1 MNRLYCQ
8 VLAAAALGLLP
19 GYEGVAAQ
27 AAMEEI
33 VVTAQKRAQSLREVP
48 ISVSVL
54 SGQVVDDFGMARFE
68 DLATMIPNLHIDE
81 SLGSPVIHVRG
92 LGSGAENFAF
102 EQSVGL
108 FVDGV
113 YSGRSHLFE
122 NPLFDVAQIEVVR
135 GPQGALFGKNTN
147 AGAISVT
154 TRRPTDAFEASIRGG
169 YEFDYNGHFMEG
181 IVSGPLSDRVLG
193 RLAVRSDK
201 QGGFLKNGATGKDEP
216 EKESFMA
223 RGTLVVDA
231 SDTLE
236 VIAKLEYSESETEGG
251 WFQIANF
258 GSGPLTDLWRATDPF
273 AEDRLDQNISSDTGL
288 DPQGNDSDTLNAALT
303 VNWSLGEFTLS
314 SITGFGRFDY
324 RKNVEFT
331 GTALGLGQSTIPEDF
346 EQWSQEFR
354 LLSPVG
360 RTVEYVVGLA
370 YMEHDMKLGQLT
382 EIAQFGPFS
391 GLTSRLADQDG
402 TSWSAY
408 GSATWH
414 LAPDWRATASL
425 RHSRERKSGRTVHT
439 VTGFLPPTWLPYDL
453 SGRRK
458 ENHTNGSLNLQWD
471 VTDTV
476 MAYLS
481 YATGA
486 KVGGFLSNDSSL
498 LFRIQQGV
506 NDFEYE
512 DELAKSWE
520 LGMKANLLNNRA
532 LVNVAVFRTEFDDL
546 QTSSFQGE
554 FFIIGNAAEAL
565 VKGFE
570 ADAQLLVSDRLSVNL
585 SLAYLDAEYQDYPG
599 GPCLF
604 GATAAEGCDPVT
616 GTQNLKGT
624 RLVRAPEW
632 EGSMT
637 VDWRQPLTDR
647 LVFGAQV
654 NLTYKD
660 DFYHQPNLDP
670 GHRVDAHHKINA
682 RLGIGPADRQWEI
695 ALVGR
700 NLNDKITKNWAF
712 NTPFFGDGSRTASI
726 APPRMITLEAGY
738 RF

>member
-1 MNRLYCQ
+1 MNRLISLGTGLAVVCLAPLGSL
-8 VLAAAALGLLP
+8 LAAP
-19 GYEGVAAQ
+19 GGI
-27 AAMEEI
+27 EEV
-33 VVTAQKRAQSLREVP
+33 VVTAQKREQSLQDVP

-54 SGQVVDDFGMARFE
+54 SGQVVDDLGMFRFE
-68 DLATMIPNLHIDE
+68 DLATLIPNLHIDE

-122 NPLFDVAQIEVVR
+122 NPLFDVAQVEVVR

-154 TRRPTDAFEASIRGG
+154 TRRPTDTFEASVRGG
-169 YEFDYNGHFMEG
+169 YEFDYQGNFVEG
-181 IVSGPLSDRVLG
+181 IVSGPLGDGVLG
-193 RLAVRSDK
+193 RLAVRSQK
-201 QGGFLKNGATGKDEP
+201 QGGFLKNAATGKDEP

-223 RGTLVVDA
+223 RGTLVFDA
-231 SDTLE
+231 SDAVE
-236 VIAKLEYSESETEGG
+236 VIAKLEYSESDTKGG
-251 WFQIANF
+251 WFQIADF
-258 GSGPLTDLWRATDPF
+258 GTGPLTDLWRATDPF

-288 DPQGNDSDTLNAALT
+288 DAQGNDSDTLNAALT
-303 VNWSLGEFTLS
+303 VNWSIGEHTLS
-314 SITGFGRFDY
+314 AITGFGRFDY
-324 RKNVEFT
+324 TKVVEFT

-354 LLSPVG
+354 LLSPIG
-360 RTVEYVVGLA
+360 RDFEYVVGVA
-370 YMEHDMKLGQLT
+370 YMEHEMKLGQLT

-402 TSWSAY
+402 ESWSVY
-408 GSATWH
+408 GSATWRF
-414 LAPDWRATASL
+414 APDWRATASL
-425 RHSRERKSGRTVHT
+425 RHSRERKTGRTVHT
-439 VTGFLPPTWLPYDL
+439 VTGFLPPTWMPYDL
-453 SGRRK
+453 SGKRK

-471 VTDTV
+471 VTDNV
-476 MAYLS
+476 MTYLS

-498 LFRIQQGV
+498 LFRILQGV

-512 DELAKSWE
+512 DELARSWE
-520 LGMKANLLNNRA
+520 LGMKASLLNNRA

-554 FFIIGNAAEAL
+554 FFVIGNAAEAL
-565 VKGFE
+565 VKGVE
-570 ADAQLLVSDRLSVNL
+570 ADAQLLVSDTLSVSL
-585 SLAYLDAEYQDYPG
+585 SLAYLDAEYEDYPG

-604 GATAAEGCDPVT
+604 GATAADGCDLVT
-616 GTQNLKGT
+616 GTQNLAGT
-624 RLVRAPEW
+624 RLVRSPEW
-632 EGSMT
+632 EGSLT
-637 VDWRQPLTDR
+637 VDWQQPLTDR
-647 LVFGAQV
+647 LLLGAQL

-682 RLGIGPADRQWEI
+682 RLGIGAPDGRWEV

>member
-1 MNRLYCQ
+1 
-8 VLAAAALGLLP
+8 V
-19 GYEGVAAQ
+19 
-27 AAMEEI
+27 
-33 VVTAQKRAQSLREVP
+33 
-48 ISVSVL
+48 
-54 SGQVVDDFGMARFE
+54 
-68 DLATMIPNLHIDE
+68 
-81 SLGSPVIHVRG
+81 
-92 LGSGAENFAF
+92 
-102 EQSVGL
+102 
-108 FVDGV
+108 
-113 YSGRSHLFE
+113 
-122 NPLFDVAQIEVVR
+122 
-135 GPQGALFGKNTN
+135 
-147 AGAISVT
+147 
-154 TRRPTDAFEASIRGG
+154 
-169 YEFDYNGHFMEG
+169 
-181 IVSGPLSDRVLG
+181 
-193 RLAVRSDK
+193 
-201 QGGFLKNGATGKDEP
+201 
-216 EKESFMA
+216 
-223 RGTLVVDA
+223 
-231 SDTLE
+231 
-236 VIAKLEYSESETEGG
+236 
-251 WFQIANF
+251 
-258 GSGPLTDLWRATDPF
+258 
-273 AEDRLDQNISSDTGL
+273 
-288 DPQGNDSDTLNAALT
+288 
-303 VNWSLGEFTLS
+303 
-314 SITGFGRFDY
+314 
-324 RKNVEFT
+324 VEFT

-360 RTVEYVVGLA
+360 RDVEYVIGIA
-370 YMEHDMKLGQLT
+370 YLEHDMKLGQLT

-402 TSWSAY
+402 ESWSAY

-414 LAPDWRATASL
+414 ITSDWRATASL
-425 RHSRERKSGRTVHT
+425 RHSRERKTGRTVHT

-471 VTDTV
+471 VTDNV
-476 MAYLS
+476 MTYLS

-498 LFRIQQGV
+498 LFRILQGV

-520 LGMKANLLNNRA
+520 LGVKANLLNNRA
-532 LVNVAVFRTEFDDL
+532 LLNVAVFRTEFEDL

-554 FFIIGNAAEAL
+554 FFVIGNAAEAL

-570 ADAQLLVSDRLSVNL
+570 ADASLLVTDNL
-585 SLAYLDAEYQDYPG
+585 SINVAVAYLDAEYEDYPG

-604 GATAAEGCDPVT
+604 GATAADGCDIAT
-616 GTQNLKGT
+616 GTQNLAGT
-624 RLVRAPEW
+624 RLVRSPEW

-637 VDWRQPLTDR
+637 VDWQRPLTDQ

-654 NLTYKD
+654 NVTYKD

-682 RLGIGPADRQWEI
+682 RLGIGPADGQWEI

-700 NLNDKITKNWAF
+700 NLNDKVTKNWAF

-726 APPRMITLEAGY
+726 APPRMVTLEAGY

>member
-1 MNRLYCQ
+1 MNHSLSRGLGFFVLCLLPF
-8 VLAAAALGLLP
+8 VALAAAP
-19 GYEGVAAQ
+19 GVIDEV
-27 AAMEEI
+27 
-33 VVTAQKRAQSLREVP
+33 VVTAQKREQSLQEVP

-54 SGQVVDDFGMARFE
+54 SGQVVDDLGLYRFE
-68 DLATMIPNLHIDE
+68 DLATLIPNLHIDE

-154 TRRPTDAFEASIRGG
+154 TRRPTDTFEASIRGG
-169 YEFDYNGHFMEG
+169 YEFEYDGHFAEG
-181 IVSGPLSDRVLG
+181 IVSGPMADRLLG
-193 RLAVRSDK
+193 RLAVRTQK
-201 QGGFLKNGATGKDEP
+201 QGGFLENRATGNDEP
-216 EKESFMA
+216 EKKSFMA
-223 RGTLVVDA
+223 RATMVFDA
-231 SDTLE
+231 TDDIE
-236 VIAKLEYSESETEGG
+236 VIGKLEYSESDTKGG
-251 WFQIANF
+251 WFQISNF
-258 GSGPLTDLWRATDPF
+258 GTGPLTNLWRATDPF
-273 AEDRLDQNISSDTGL
+273 AEDRLDQRISSDTGL
-288 DPQGNDSDTLNAALT
+288 DPQGNESDTLNAALT
-303 VNWSLGEFTLS
+303 VNWSLGEFTLT

-324 RKNVEFT
+324 TKVVEFT
-331 GTALGLGQSTIPEDF
+331 GTALRLGQSTIPEDF
-346 EQWSQEFR
+346 EQWSQELR
-354 LLSPVG
+354 LISPAND
-360 RTVEYVVGLA
+360 TFEYVAGLA
-370 YMEHDMKLGQLT
+370 YTNHDMKLGQIT
-382 EIAQFGPFS
+382 EIASFGPFS
-391 GLTSRLADQDG
+391 GVTTRLSEQDG
-402 TSWSAY
+402 ESWSVY
-408 GSATWH
+408 GSGTYYI
-414 LAPDWRATASL
+414 APDWRLTGSL
-425 RHSRERKSGRTVHT
+425 RHSRERKNGRTVHT
-439 VTGFLPPTWLPYDL
+439 TTGVLPPTWLPYDL

-471 VTDTV
+471 VTDDV
-476 MAYLS
+476 MTYVS

-498 LFRIQQGV
+498 LFRIMQGV

-512 DELAKSWE
+512 DEIAKSWE
-520 LGMKANLLNNRA
+520 LGVKATLLNNRA
-532 LVNVAVFRTEFDDL
+532 RVNVAVFRTEFDDL

-565 VKGFE
+565 VQGME
-570 ADAQLLVSDRLSVNL
+570 ADASLLLSDNL
-585 SLAYLDAEYQDYPG
+585 SITLALAYLDAEYKDYPG

-604 GATAAEGCDPVT
+604 GATEADGCDVAT

-632 EGSMT
+632 EGSVT
-637 VDWRQPLTDR
+637 ADWQQPLTHQ
-647 LVFGAQV
+647 LTLGAQI

-660 DFYHQPNLDP
+660 DFFHQPNLDP
-670 GHRVDAHHKINA
+670 GHRVSAHTKINA
-682 RLGIGPADRQWEI
+682 RLGVGATDRRWEV

-700 NLNDKITKNWAF
+700 NLTDKLTKNWSF
-712 NTPFFGDGSRTASI
+712 NTPFFADGSRTASI
-726 APPRMITLEAGY
+726 APPRMITLEASY

>member
-1 MNRLYCQ
+1 MDQ
-8 VLAAAALGLLP
+8 AALQRIALVLLCSLLAI
-19 GYEGVAAQ
+19 EGRAASQ
-27 AAMEEI
+27 GIEEV
-33 VVTAQKRAQSLREVP
+33 VVTAQKREQSLREVP

-54 SGQVVDDFGMARFE
+54 SGQVVDDLGMFRFE
-68 DLATMIPNLHIDE
+68 DLATLIPNLHIDE

-122 NPLFDVAQIEVVR
+122 NPLFDVAQVEVVR

-154 TRRPTDAFEASIRGG
+154 TRLPTDSFEASVRGG
-169 YEFDYNGHFMEG
+169 YEFDYDGNFAEA
-181 IVSGPLSDRVLG
+181 IVSGPLTDQVRG
-193 RLAVRSDK
+193 RLALRSQK
-201 QGGFLKNGATGKDEP
+201 QGGFLKNRATGRDEP
-216 EKESFMA
+216 EKESLMA
-223 RGTLVVDA
+223 RGTLVFDVT
-231 SDTLE
+231 DTFE
-236 VIAKLEYSESETEGG
+236 AIAKLEYSESETKGG

-258 GSGPLTDLWRATDPF
+258 GTGPLTGLWRATDPF

-288 DPQGNDSDTLNAALT
+288 DPQGNDSDTLHAALRL
-303 VNWSLGEFTLS
+303 NWALGDYTLS

-331 GTALGLGQSTIPEDF
+331 GTALRLGQSTIPEDF

-360 RTVEYVVGLA
+360 QTLEYVVGLA
-370 YMEHDMKLGQLT
+370 YQEHDMKLGQLT
-382 EIAQFGPFS
+382 NIASFGPFS
-391 GLTSRLADQDG
+391 GVTSRNARQDG
-402 TSWSAY
+402 ESWSAY
-408 GSATWH
+408 GSATYH
-414 LAPDWRATASL
+414 FAPDWRTTASL

-439 VTGFLPPTWLPYDL
+439 ITGFLPPTWLPYDL

-471 VTDTV
+471 VNDSV
-476 MAYLS
+476 MTYIT
-481 YATGA
+481 YASGA
-486 KVGGFLSNDSSL
+486 KAGGFLSNDSSL
-498 LFRIQQGV
+498 LFRIMPGV

-512 DELAKSWE
+512 DEKAKSWE
-520 LGMKANLLNNRA
+520 LGLKATLLDNRA
-532 LVNVAVFRTEFDDL
+532 LLNLALFRTQFDDL

-565 VKGFE
+565 VQGAE
-570 ADAQLLVSDRLSVNL
+570 AEASFLVTDNL
-585 SLAYLDAEYQDYPG
+585 SINLALGYLDAEYKDYPG

-604 GATAAEGCDPVT
+604 GATAADGCDPAT
-616 GTQNLKGT
+616 RTQNLKGT

-632 EGSMT
+632 EGSLT
-637 VDWRQPLTDR
+637 LDWQQPLSDR
-647 LVFGAQV
+647 LVLGTQFNV
-654 NLTYKD
+654 TFKD

-670 GHRVDAHHKINA
+670 GHRVSAHHKINA
-682 RLGIGPADRQWEI
+682 RLGIGPADRQWEL

-712 NTPFFGDGSRTASI
+712 NTPFFGDGSRTAST

>member
-1 MNRLYCQ
+1 VNRSISLGAG
-8 VLAAAALGLLP
+8 LAGVCLMSFGSAIAAPAGI
-19 GYEGVAAQ
+19 
-27 AAMEEI
+27 EEI
-33 VVTAQKRAQSLREVP
+33 VVTAQKREQSLQEVP
-48 ISVSVL
+48 ISVTVL
-54 SGQVVDDFGMARFE
+54 SGQVVDDFGMFRFE

-154 TRRPTDAFEASIRGG
+154 TRRPTDTLEASVRGG
-169 YEFDYNGHFMEG
+169 YEFDYNGNFMEG
-181 IVSGPLSDRVLG
+181 IVSGPLAEGVLG
-193 RLAVRSDK
+193 RLAVRSQK
-201 QGGFLKNGATGKDEP
+201 QGGYLKNRASGKDEP
-216 EKESFMA
+216 EKKSFMA
-223 RGTLVVDA
+223 RGTLVFDPF
-231 SDTLE
+231 DNLE
-236 VIAKLEYSESETEGG
+236 VIAKLEYSESETKGG

-258 GSGPLTDLWRATDPF
+258 GTGPLTDLWRATDPF

-303 VNWSLGEFTLS
+303 LNWSLGEYTLS

-324 RKNVEFT
+324 TKVVEFT

-360 RTVEYVVGLA
+360 RTFEYVLGLA

-402 TSWSAY
+402 KSWSVY
-408 GSATWH
+408 GSGTWH
-414 LAPDWRATASL
+414 IADDWRATASL

-439 VTGFLPPTWLPYDL
+439 VTGFLPPTWMPYDL
-453 SGRRK
+453 SGKRK

-471 VTDTV
+471 VTGNV
-476 MAYLS
+476 MTYLS

-498 LFRIQQGV
+498 LFRILQGV

-512 DELAKSWE
+512 DERAKSWE
-520 LGMKANLLNNRA
+520 LGMKATLLDNRA
-532 LVNVAVFRTEFDDL
+532 LLNIAVFRTEFEDL
-546 QTSSFQGE
+546 QTSSFQG
-554 FFIIGNAAEAL
+554 FFFVIGNAAEAL

-570 ADAQLLVSDRLSVNL
+570 ADASLLVSDNL
-585 SLAYLDAEYQDYPG
+585 SINLALAYLDAEYKDYPG

-604 GATAAEGCDPVT
+604 GATAADGCDIAT
-616 GTQNLKGT
+616 GTQNLAGT
-624 RLVRAPEW
+624 RLVRSPEW
-632 EGSMT
+632 EGSLTM
-637 VDWRQPLTDR
+637 DWKQPLTER
-647 LVFGAQV
+647 LTFGAQV
-654 NLTYKD
+654 NITYKD

-670 GHRVDAHHKINA
+670 GHRVDAHYKINA
-682 RLGIGPADRQWEI
+682 RLGIGPADRQWEV

-700 NLNDKITKNWAF
+700 NLTDKITKNWSF